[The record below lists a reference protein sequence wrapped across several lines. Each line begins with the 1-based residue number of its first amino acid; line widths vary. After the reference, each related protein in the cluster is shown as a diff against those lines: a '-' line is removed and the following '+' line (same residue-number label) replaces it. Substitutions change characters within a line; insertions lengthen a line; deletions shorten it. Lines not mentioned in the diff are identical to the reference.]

1 MIIDSFPFF
10 DEIDLLDLRL
20 SYLNNS
26 VDKFILVE
34 GTKSHQGTNKKLY
47 FEENKSLFKK
57 YENKIIHHIVDDYPI
72 INDHKKFDP
81 FTYDY
86 HTRNS
91 IGKALKK
98 ITTSSN
104 DILLV
109 SDVDE
114 IPNYNFFNKFRG
126 KISIFKHYM
135 LYFHMNLRCVGFELD
150 HGDGLWGGTRMLFL
164 KDFTT
169 AQKIRNIK
177 SKKYG
182 WWRIDKPK
190 VDFFYNSGWHFRF
203 LGNENTLYKEFKN
216 RAIGYTEKKLSSFNK
231 SDLKD
236 IIQNQLELIGG
247 EKYSKFDILKLPD
260 IIFNNQEKYKK
271 YLI

>member
-1 MIIDSFPFF
+1 MIIDAFPFF

-20 SYLNNS
+20 NYLNSS

-34 GTKSHQGTNKKLY
+34 GTKSHQGKSKKL
-47 FEENKSLFKK
+47 FFDENKSLFKK
-57 YENKIIHHIVDDYPI
+57 YKNKIIHHIVDDYPLI
-72 INDHKKFDP
+72 ENYDQFDP

-91 IGKALKK
+91 IGNALTK
-98 ITTSSN
+98 ITSSSN
-104 DILLV
+104 DILLL

-114 IPNYNFFNKFRG
+114 IPNYKFFSKFRG
-126 KISIFKHYM
+126 RISIFKQYM
-135 LYFHMNLRCVGFELD
+135 LYFHMNLRCEGYELD
-150 HGDGLWGGTRMLFL
+150 CGDGLWSGTKMLLL

-182 WWRIDKPK
+182 WWRVDKPK

-203 LGNENTLYKEFKN
+203 LGNQDELYKEFKN
-216 RAIGYTEKKLSSFNK
+216 RAIGYTEKKLNTYNK
-231 SDLKD
+231 SDLKN
-236 IIQNQLELIGG
+236 IIENQLELIGG
-247 EKYSKFDILKLPD
+247 EKYSKFDILKLPE
-260 IIFNNQEKYKK
+260 IIINNQKKYKK